1 MEAII
6 QLMRVV
12 ERALRL
18 IEVLVNLAQRARGPI
33 AATGGDAREVPPA
46 QDCRKNDYRL
56 FFVDVNGVSSNTADP
71 DSFLPLFGGTWFM
84 ENLPTTMLW
93 HLWCC

>member
-1 MEAII
+1 MGYPMQVSYHCQTKAERRLQHKKRKRKTRTLLYRNPYNMEAII

-46 QDCRKNDYRL
+46 Q
-56 FFVDVNGVSSNTADP
+56 
-71 DSFLPLFGGTWFM
+71 
-84 ENLPTTMLW
+84 E
-93 HLWCC
+93 